1 TKQGRDWQKD
11 MEMCEKASPAP
22 WKIDLLEYMGNRG
35 LVHETV
41 IDGVT
46 SEIYNEED
54 AEFIAESREALPYW
68 LEVNHLKQRKILS
81 LRARLSAAKE
91 REKKLREA
99 IEQTIKD
106 MGGEY
111 YTKNPIVNRL
121 MNVLYLLY
129 PDKEGEA
136 K

>member
-1 TKQGRDWQKD
+1 MTKQGGDSWKQAAQG
-11 MEMCEKASPAP
+11 EKKLAEYWESQAAAERERADKLQVELREYTEAH
-22 WKIDLLEYMGNRG
+22 WK
-35 LVHETV
+35 
-41 IDGVT
+41 
-46 SEIYNEED
+46 
-54 AEFIAESREALPYW
+54 AF
-68 LEVNHLKQRKILS
+68 
-81 LRARLSAAKE
+81 E

-99 IEQTIKD
+99 IEQTITD